1 MKYILYKYDS
11 DYERVTIR
19 ADDIV
24 IGTLSEIKVDNV
36 VFVIQTATIILN
48 FKNRN
53 R

>member
-1 MKYILYKYDS
+1 MNNIIYIYDS
-11 DYERVTIR
+11 DYEHVTIR